1 MTKLNQCTDI
11 KEICKVSDEDKKRG
25 KQIPF
30 KDFVEF

>member
-11 KEICKVSDEDKKRG
+11 KEICKVSDEDKRG